1 MPPFD
6 EDDVIEQT
14 FGIGSADDRNN
25 QIFNELPTP
34 KSRMKREIDIE
45 GEGEKEKTTVGS
57 AVGQNRKKIFD
68 E

>member
-1 MPPFD
+1 M
-6 EDDVIEQT
+6 IEQT
-14 FGIGSADDRNN
+14 FGIGSVDDRNN

-45 GEGEKEKTTVGS
+45 AEGEREKIVVGS

-68 E
+68 NDTSKR